1 MDVMLVTV
9 TIASLLMAATMSAI
23 AWKLMREKR
32 ARRAARVEALEAL
45 AFGSEPD
52 DETMERVEERI
63 ADEEQEEQDEALPA
77 YLTGPAL
84 TPAGVAAAAAA
95 RKIEA
100 PGPVEEAEDNWDLAL
115 HRRSTA
121 SIDEDHVPIR
131 GTRGRSVPV
140 EPMFE
145 GAPTPGAAARRWMA
159 VAAVALVM
167 AACIATAYAL
177 KSPELVA
184 AVEATRREAA
194 NVTGSG
200 PQPLELLSLRHAAGS
215 DGSFTITGLVQNPL
229 DGEPQNGIVVV
240 VYLFDD
246 TGRYFAGGRATLENS
261 VARPGGE
268 SSFSVRVPDAGAV
281 TRYRVGF
288 RHDDGTVVQHVDRR
302 GQSPAGTTG
311 DTVTPDSDPT
321 PEPAVNP
328 ISARRREG

>member
-52 DETMERVEERI
+52 DAMADRVEERI
-63 ADEEQEEQDEALPA
+63 EEIEVPAPIEIQE
-77 YLTGPAL
+77 
-84 TPAGVAAAAAA
+84 
-95 RKIEA
+95 
-100 PGPVEEAEDNWDLAL
+100 EDNWDLAL
-115 HRRSTA
+115 QRGSVA
-121 SIDEDHVPIR
+121 SIDEDNIPIR
-131 GTRGRSVPV
+131 SARGRSVPV

-145 GAPTPGAAARRWMA
+145 GAATPGAAARRWMA

-177 KSPELVA
+177 KSPEVVA

-194 NVTGSG
+194 TVTGTE
-200 PQPLELLSLRHAAGS
+200 PQPLELLSLRHAAGT
-215 DGSFTITGLVQNPL
+215 DGSFTVTGFVQNPL

-240 VYLFDD
+240 VYLFDE

-261 VARPGGE
+261 VAHPGGE

-302 GQSPAGTTG
+302 GQSPAGTTA
-311 DTVTPDSDPT
+311 DTVTPDSEPA

>member
-1 MDVMLVTV
+1 MDVLLVTV
-9 TIASLLMAATMSAI
+9 TIGSLLLAATMSAI
-23 AWKLMREKR
+23 AWMLLREKR

-45 AFGSEPD
+45 AFSSVPD
-52 DETMERVEERI
+52 DEADERI
-63 ADEEQEEQDEALPA
+63 DEAAEAEAEDEALPPYIA
-77 YLTGPAL
+77 GPAL
-84 TPAGVAAAAAA
+84 STMTAAASASMAA
-95 RKIEA
+95 RKIAAQASSED
-100 PGPVEEAEDNWDLAL
+100 EDNWDLAL
-115 HRRSTA
+115 HRRSTG
-121 SIDEDHVPIR
+121 SMDEDHNAMR
-131 GTRGRSVPV
+131 GARERTSSA

-145 GAPTPGAAARRWMA
+145 GAPTPGASARRWMA

-167 AACIATAYAL
+167 AACIATAFAL

-194 NVTGSG
+194 NVTGG
-200 PQPLELLSLRHAAGS
+200 APQPLELLSLRHAAAS
-215 DGSFTITGLVQNPL
+215 DGSFTVTGLVQNPL

-246 TGRYFAGGRATLENS
+246 SGRYFAGGRATLENS
-261 VARPGGE
+261 VAHPGGE

-311 DTVTPDSDPT
+311 DTVAPPDGEST

>member
-1 MDVMLVTV
+1 
-9 TIASLLMAATMSAI
+9 
-23 AWKLMREKR
+23 
-32 ARRAARVEALEAL
+32 
-45 AFGSEPD
+45 
-52 DETMERVEERI
+52 
-63 ADEEQEEQDEALPA
+63 
-77 YLTGPAL
+77 
-84 TPAGVAAAAAA
+84 
-95 RKIEA
+95 
-100 PGPVEEAEDNWDLAL
+100 
-115 HRRSTA
+115 
-121 SIDEDHVPIR
+121 
-131 GTRGRSVPV
+131 
-140 EPMFE
+140 MFE
-145 GAPTPGAAARRWMA
+145 GAATPGAAARRWMA

-167 AACIATAYAL
+167 AACIATAFAL
-177 KSPELVA
+177 KSPEVVA

-194 NVTGSG
+194 NVTSG
-200 PQPLELLSLRHAAGS
+200 APQPLELLSLRHAAAS

-246 TGRYFAGGRATLENS
+246 SGRYFAGGRATLENS
-261 VARPGGE
+261 VAHPGGE

-311 DTVTPDSDPT
+311 DTVTPPDGEPT

>member
-9 TIASLLMAATMSAI
+9 TIASLLLAATMSAI

-52 DETMERVEERI
+52 DETAYEDAEAE
-63 ADEEQEEQDEALPA
+63 DEGLPA
-77 YLTGPAL
+77 YIAGPAM
-84 TPAGVAAAAAA
+84 TTAAAATAAA

-100 PGPVEEAEDNWDLAL
+100 PAPIEVQEEDNWDLAL

-121 SIDEDHVPIR
+121 SLDEDSIPIR
-131 GTRGRSVPV
+131 SARERSVPV

-145 GAPTPGAAARRWMA
+145 GAATPGAAARRWMA

-167 AACIATAYAL
+167 AACIATAFAL
-177 KSPELVA
+177 KSPEVVA

-194 NVTGSG
+194 NATNSG
-200 PQPLELLSLRHAAGS
+200 PQPLELLSLRHAAGT
-215 DGSFTITGLVQNPL
+215 DGSFTVTGLVQNPL

-246 TGRYFAGGRATLENS
+246 TGRYFAGGRATLETS
-261 VARPGGE
+261 VAHPGGE

-311 DTVTPDSDPT
+311 DTVTPDSGPT
-321 PEPAVNP
+321 PEPTVNP